1 MSSSI
6 FPMCNV
12 YNMDNTAYGIF
23 FPLAIRKLFEKC
35 SYNLPVKSSI
45 HLSHFITRFYAIVRH
60 LSQRNFMFL
69 EYNDPKTNANWKLA
83 FPSGSNAVSV
93 CLPSKPLYTA
103 RLCLAIH
110 QALYPVYR
118 IATCISLNG
127 IYTVIDHQV
136 RDRMTLIRLH
146 STKETIS
153 IGTMIGRLRYVVR
166 ER

>member
-1 MSSSI
+1 
-6 FPMCNV
+6 MCTTWTISRMV
-12 YNMDNTAYGIF
+12 YF
-23 FPLAIRKLFEKC
+23 FPRHKKTVWEC
-35 SYNLPVKSSI
+35 SYNLTVISNI
-45 HLSHFITRFYAIVRH
+45 HLSHFITRFYVIFRH

-136 RDRMTLIRLH
+136 RDRMTLTRLH